1 MTDEQIKHAKHIAHQ
16 RLVAALCIAVLSIAY
31 LAGYAQW
38 NKMVASPQHTIASA
52 QLAALAPP
60 PDPGRLAF
68 APDVGPAQ
76 INGNEAPVIFKL
88 PTKQP
93 VVFLTIDD
101 GVVRDPEAA
110 AKMREANVPASLFL
124 TQQYVNHSPGYFSH
138 MAEQTG
144 SAIENHTVAHKD
156 LTLYGY
162 EDQKS
167 QICPASDAY
176 AEVYGKRPRLFRPPY
191 GMYNQD
197 TAKATAACSMKAVV
211 LWSALVEDGVM
222 HYQSGDHLRPG
233 DIVLMHF
240 TPSFKQ
246 DLRAFVE
253 ASKAA
258 NLHPQLLEDWLTP

>member
-1 MTDEQIKHAKHIAHQ
+1 MTDEQINHPQHIAHQ
-16 RLVAALCIAVLSIAY
+16 RLVAATCIAVLSVVY
-31 LAGYAQW
+31 LAGYVQW
-38 NKMVASPQHTIASA
+38 SKMVASPQHTIASA
-52 QLAALAPP
+52 QMAALTPP
-60 PDPGRLAF
+60 PDPGRLAY
-68 APDVGPAQ
+68 APDVAPAQ
-76 INGNEAPVIFKL
+76 VTGNEASVIYKV

-110 AKMREANVPASLFL
+110 AKMRESNVPASLFL
-124 TQQYVNHSPGYFSH
+124 TQQYVNHSPGYFSN

-144 SAIENHTVAHKD
+144 SAIENHTVSHKD

-167 QICPASDAY
+167 QICPASDHY
-176 AEVYGKRPRLFRPPY
+176 ADVYGKRPRLFRPPY
-191 GMYNQD
+191 GMYNHD
-197 TAKATAACSMKAVV
+197 TVRATAACGMKAVV
-211 LWSALVEDGVM
+211 LWSALVENGAM
-222 HYQSGDHLRPG
+222 HYQVGDHLRAG

-246 DLRAFVE
+246 DLKAFVE

-258 NLHPQLLEDWLTP
+258 GLHPQLLEDWLTP

>member
-1 MTDEQIKHAKHIAHQ
+1 MTDEQINHSKHIAHQ
-16 RLVAALCIAVLSIAY
+16 RLVAAISIAFLSIVY
-31 LAGYAQW
+31 LAGYVQW

-52 QLAALAPP
+52 QMAALAPP
-60 PDPGRLAF
+60 PDPGRLVY
-68 APDVGPAQ
+68 APDVAPAQ
-76 INGNEAPVIFKL
+76 VTGNEAPVIYKV

-110 AKMREANVPASLFL
+110 AKMRESNVPASLFL
-124 TQQYVNHSPGYFSH
+124 TQQYVNHSPGYFSN

-144 SAIENHTVAHKD
+144 SAIENHTVSHKD

-167 QICPASDAY
+167 QICPASDHY
-176 AEVYGKRPRLFRPPY
+176 ADVYGKRPRLFRPPY

-197 TAKATAACSMKAVV
+197 TARATAACGMKAVV
-211 LWSALVEDGVM
+211 LWSALVEDGAM
-222 HYQSGDHLRPG
+222 HYQIGDHLRAG

-240 TPSFKQ
+240 TPSFQQ
-246 DLRAFVE
+246 DLKAFVE
-253 ASKAA
+253 ASKTAG
-258 NLHPQLLEDWLTP
+258 LHPQLLEGWLAP